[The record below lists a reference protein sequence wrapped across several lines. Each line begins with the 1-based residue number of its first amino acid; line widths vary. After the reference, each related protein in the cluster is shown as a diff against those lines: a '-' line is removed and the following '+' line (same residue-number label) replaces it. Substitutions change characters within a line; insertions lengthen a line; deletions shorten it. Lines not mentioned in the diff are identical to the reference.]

1 MAVTAVRPCVVC
13 NAPMQ
18 TQRSTK
24 QTCSERCT
32 KAHYRAQQ
40 RQQAAQPA
48 TPLQQTKN
56 EGSKNMSQLFQPD
69 AAHLKRLQDF
79 EVGQYK
85 TRTQCSIQGKEQ
97 MGVMEVF
104 EVQGLQQA
112 LDRYA
117 ELTTVQGYRAT
128 GEIAYVPKVIAGP
141 TVDWVILSLRKPE
154 SQVEQEIAQIKAD
167 VEATYLAQLADAKAA
182 CVAKEVESLLA
193 GEKRRK
199 QQAELDAKS
208 AQEAEEYARVEA
220 EVLAALGGKQ

>member
-1 MAVTAVRPCVVC
+1 
-13 NAPMQ
+13 MQ
-18 TQRSTK
+18 HHRALQRKQATQSTI
-24 QTCSERCT
+24 
-32 KAHYRAQQ
+32 
-40 RQQAAQPA
+40 
-48 TPLQQTKN
+48 KN
-56 EGSKNMSQLFQPD
+56 EVNTMSQLFQPD

-85 TRTQCSIQGKEQ
+85 TRPQCNIQGREQ
-97 MGVMEVF
+97 LGIMEEF
-104 EVQGLQQA
+104 EVQGLQNT
-112 LDRYA
+112 LDEYVR
-117 ELTTVQGYRAT
+117 LIGLGYTPT
-128 GEIAYVPKVIAGP
+128 GEIAHLPKVIAGP
-141 TVDWVILSLRKPE
+141 TVDWVILFLRKPE

-199 QQAELDAKS
+199 QQAELDAKA

>member
-13 NAPMQ
+13 NAPMN

-24 QTCSERCT
+24 QTCSDRCT
-32 KAHYRAQQ
+32 KAHYRAKQ
-40 RQQAAQPA
+40 RQQAIP
-48 TPLQQTKN
+48 TIKT
-56 EGSKNMSQLFQPD
+56 EEVHTMSQLFQPD

-85 TRTQCSIQGKEQ
+85 TRPQCNIQGREQ
-97 MGVMEVF
+97 LGIMEEF
-104 EVQGLQQA
+104 EVQGLQNT
-112 LDRYA
+112 LDEYVR
-117 ELTTVQGYRAT
+117 LIGLGYTST
-128 GEIAYVPKVIAGP
+128 GEIAHLPKVIAGP

-199 QQAELDAKS
+199 QQAEIDVKA

>member
-1 MAVTAVRPCVVC
+1 
-13 NAPMQ
+13 
-18 TQRSTK
+18 
-24 QTCSERCT
+24 
-32 KAHYRAQQ
+32 
-40 RQQAAQPA
+40 
-48 TPLQQTKN
+48 
-56 EGSKNMSQLFQPD
+56 MSQLFQPD

-85 TRTQCSIQGKEQ
+85 TRPQCNIQGREQ
-97 MGVMEVF
+97 LGIMEEF
-104 EVQGLQQA
+104 EVQGLQNT
-112 LDRYA
+112 LDEYVR
-117 ELTTVQGYRAT
+117 LIGLGYTST
-128 GEIAYVPKVIAGP
+128 GEIAHLPKVIAGP

-199 QQAELDAKS
+199 QQAELDAKA

>member
-1 MAVTAVRPCVVC
+1 MQFHRQEKQNTKQQS
-13 NAPMQ
+13 Q
-18 TQRSTK
+18 TQEVT
-24 QTCSERCT
+24 
-32 KAHYRAQQ
+32 
-40 RQQAAQPA
+40 PMA
-48 TPLQQTKN
+48 TP
-56 EGSKNMSQLFQPD
+56 SQLFQPD

-85 TRTQCSIQGKEQ
+85 TRTQCNVQGKEQ
-97 MGVMEVF
+97 LGIMEEF

-128 GEIAYVPKVIAGP
+128 GEIAHLPKVIAGP

-199 QQAELDAKS
+199 QQAELDAK
-208 AQEAEEYARVEA
+208 AALEAEDYARVEA